1 MLGAMPGIYV
11 SIVIDAPVEEVWS
24 VVEPVERHVDWMAD
38 AESIRF
44 HGDQT
49 RGVGTRFVCAT
60 KVGPIRLQDE
70 MEITEW
76 EAPRL
81 MGVRHQGLVTGTG
94 KFTLQRS
101 VAGGTL
107 FAWEEELHFP
117 WWLGGPLGELVGG
130 RLVLKQIWKRNLRA
144 LKREVESHRAAAAG

>member
-1 MLGAMPGIYV
+1 MPGIYV
-11 SIVIDAPVEEVWS
+11 SIVIDRPVDEVWAF
-24 VVEPVERHVDWMAD
+24 VEPVEDHVTWMAD
-38 AESIRF
+38 AVAITFRGE
-44 HGDQT
+44 QT
-49 RGVGTRFVCAT
+49 RGVGTRFVCDT

-76 EAPRL
+76 EAPRV

-107 FAWEEELHFP
+107 FAWEEVLDFP

-130 RLVLKQIWKRNLRA
+130 RLVLKQIWKRNLRT
-144 LKREVESHRAAAAG
+144 LKQQVESRTPTPSSAS

>member
-1 MLGAMPGIYV
+1 MAGIYV
-11 SIVIDAPVEEVWS
+11 SVVIDAPVEEVWR

-38 AESIRF
+38 AVAIHF
-44 HGDQT
+44 HGEQT
-49 RGVGTRFVCAT
+49 QGVGTRFTCDT

-76 EAPRL
+76 AAPAV

-107 FAWEEELHFP
+107 FAWEEDLDFP

-130 RLVLKQIWKRNLRA
+130 KLVLKQIWKRNLRT
-144 LKREVESHRAAAAG
+144 LKHQVESRRTPSPSN